1 MASKTVKLKIVRKR
15 KQKSNKTNQKVRQ
28 RIIDRNNDIANKD

>member
-15 KQKSNKTNQKVRQ
+15 KQKSNKTNQKARQ